1 VERAGKLRLS
11 NREVRAIFDPVVNEV
26 VSLVKSQIKAT
37 RRDVKAVLMVGG
49 FGQNAYLKER
59 ITVSINR
66 NIEVIQTINR
76 YILSYPRTYTQ
87 HTY

>member
-1 VERAGKLRLS
+1 
-11 NREVRAIFDPVVNEV
+11 V

-37 RRDVKAVLMVGG
+37 RRTVRAVLMVGG

-76 YILSYPRTYTQ
+76 YILSCSWRTYAVYILKNESLAGQ
-87 HTY
+87 P

>member
-11 NREVRAIFDPVVNEV
+11 NREVRAIFDPVISEV

-37 RRDVKAVLMVGG
+37 KRDVKAILMVGG

-59 ITVSINR
+59 IAVSISR

-76 YILSYPRTYTQ
+76 
-87 HTY
+87 